1 MRQRTV
7 SSNSDISP
15 SSSMATLTTYEDE
28 QSREKLGAGGSR
40 IRNDSMSTIT
50 GVRFDAHLNNWM
62 LLCKSEMSFDDLTLM
77 ESDYAR
83 FPHTLWH
90 IASTG
95 KTQNIRRNI
104 DIDALLFWYSFSNIF
119 VKLNEIYIGLKFV
132 NKAISFSKYHL
143 PNKFVSNDIQ

>member
-1 MRQRTV
+1 M

-104 DIDALLFWYSFSNIF
+104 NIDALLFWYWW
-119 VKLNEIYIGLKFV
+119 
-132 NKAISFSKYHL
+132 
-143 PNKFVSNDIQ
+143 NDIQ